1 MDKTGNT
8 NTFEAPGA
16 SPGICDTVWSPI
28 FTCFKSLSVFC
39 FTGVLRLP
47 LWLYNCLICIYLSN
61 QCLSHLIVLFL
72 CLSPCIHVF
81 SIDKI
86 DSLYITEILYS
97 LSTKDPINLSCFVL
111 STWTVILLHLCKRV
125 SVIINTDIN
134 SFACFILYRYMYIM
148 FGRGIC
154 VKYQSRD
161 EKFPEPKYPSQTWY
175 ICLITPNII

>member
-1 MDKTGNT
+1 MIACKFRVARNRVFRIFVAITCHRVDMLLILPARSKNGKNCRHYTRWRPWT
-8 NTFEAPGA
+8 KQEIQTLSKHLVPIPVFV
-16 SPGICDTVWSPI
+16 TLWSPF

-97 LSTKDPINLSCFVL
+97 LSTDDPINLSCFVL
-111 STWTVILLHLCKRV
+111 STWTVIL
-125 SVIINTDIN
+125 
-134 SFACFILYRYMYIM
+134 
-148 FGRGIC
+148 
-154 VKYQSRD
+154 
-161 EKFPEPKYPSQTWY
+161 
-175 ICLITPNII
+175 